1 MKLFLRAFE
10 KLDTVLMNNQ
20 NNEIAKLVIGSL
32 QVIYCPLLDEIFNA
46 ELTSRKWRV
55 NMWKNCL
62 ISLDINIERVNNIKD
77 Y

>member
-32 QVIYCPLLDEIFNA
+32 
-46 ELTSRKWRV
+46 
-55 NMWKNCL
+55 
-62 ISLDINIERVNNIKD
+62 
-77 Y
+77 